1 MWNELENIALKEQ
14 IKELKEKVAAYEEL
28 FQKILIE
35 LSDDDDDNDEG
46 IMDWEQTVF
55 EYNIETIISEVC
67 LN

>member
-55 EYNIETIISEVC
+55 EYNIETIISEIC